1 MSINAIEN
9 SWVETQDLIIGVLYK
24 PRDLLNREFLDL
36 LEETLHTIHLSKKKS
51 LIMGDVNISNL
62 KQNNKA
68 KEYLNLIRSEGF
80 GPLLSEATR
89 ITETSWTCL
98 DHIHLLNFPLPS
110 TSGSIAVERA
120 GHLPVFNVFDRRDQ
134 TPFQILL
141 NLGTLS
147 D

>member
-51 LIMGDVNISNL
+51 LIMGYVNISNL

-80 GPLLSEATR
+80 GPLLSEATC

-98 DHIHLLNFPLPS
+98 DHIHLLNFP
-110 TSGSIAVERA
+110 
-120 GHLPVFNVFDRRDQ
+120 
-134 TPFQILL
+134 
-141 NLGTLS
+141 
-147 D
+147 